1 LVPSISPFATLAGIQ
16 VTREIACYIPEQRS
30 PSSGGPRGLPSASFK
45 PYSVT
50 IQGGSSGD
58 APLGL
63 EHSSRP
69 TPCPLQKDGHAR
81 TGRAD
86 LDSVSQRRS
95 IATEA
100 SSAAWAY
107 TKYAMLFFIA
117 LLVTWVCYTF
127 ITGLLLTDSVF
138 TYFLLC

>member
-1 LVPSISPFATLAGIQ
+1 MVPPVSPFATLAGIQ
-16 VTREIACYIPEQRS
+16 VTREIACYTPEQRS

-63 EHSSRP
+63 EQNLRP
-69 TPCPLQKDGHAR
+69 APCPLQKDGHSRA
-81 TGRAD
+81 GRAD

-107 TKYAMLFFIA
+107 TKYALLFFIA

-127 ITGLLLTDSVF
+127 ITGRFAYGFSV
-138 TYFLLC
+138 TYFLSC